1 MWLYGVYCKYSHI
14 DLKFQRILGSCTHN
28 LHSPHLFATGSSDG
42 GVLLCSVERCSAGRS
57 SQNKQQEE
65 SDPLSHSCDLF
76 HLFLSF
82 TLIPTVCQ
90 AERRLPFIEHP
101 PHSTAPGPPVKGIG
115 MLLVILSVAS
125 SPVGST
131 SAHYCIV
138 CSLVFGV
145 FIHSKL
151 RMWSTIT
158 VCSPLLS
165 TWGSAL
171 IHVGDILCNFYRHQ
185 CTQFTSA
192 FLTCYT
198 VFIMPQH
205 LVSIAVCFHCCL
217 LESVG

>member
-1 MWLYGVYCKYSHI
+1 VP
-14 DLKFQRILGSCTHN
+14 RIVGSCTHN

-42 GVLLCSVERCSAGRS
+42 GVLLCSVERCSTGRS

-65 SDPLSHSCDLF
+65 SGPLAYSCDLF
-76 HLFLSF
+76 HLTLSLLHVDPNSVSGREVAAF
-82 TLIPTVCQ
+82 YRAPL
-90 AERRLPFIEHP
+90 
-101 PHSTAPGPPVKGIG
+101 HSTALGPPVKGIG

-205 LVSIAVCFHCCL
+205 LVSIAVCYHCCL